1 MDKMIP
7 EVVETGVAAESA
19 QAVVVN
25 LNDVELFLVGG
36 GCAEST
42 PY

>member
-1 MDKMIP
+1 MDKVIF

-19 QAVVVN
+19 QGVVAN
-25 LNDVELFLVGG
+25 LNDAELFLVGG

>member
-1 MDKMIP
+1 MEKIIS
-7 EVVETGVAAESA
+7 EIVETIAADSF
-19 QAVVVN
+19 QAAVSN
-25 LNDVELFLVGG
+25 LNDAELFLVGG

>member
-1 MDKMIP
+1 MDKIIS
-7 EVVETGVAAESA
+7 EVVETGAADSS
-19 QAVVVN
+19 QAVVAN
-25 LNDVELFLVGG
+25 LNDAELFLVGG